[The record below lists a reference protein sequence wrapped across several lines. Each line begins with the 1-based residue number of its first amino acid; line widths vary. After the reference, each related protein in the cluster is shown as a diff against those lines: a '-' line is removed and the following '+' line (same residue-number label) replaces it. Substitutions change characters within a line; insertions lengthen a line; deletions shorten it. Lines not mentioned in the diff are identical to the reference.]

1 MSIGLDDLIV
11 GGQLRVGTGL
21 CPPIKEG
28 DIKINGSAHME
39 GPVVI
44 GDGIKIPLGE
54 AFSEEDAEG
63 DTTPAGLAPANV
75 MLTRCYNA
83 DEDSSSADIK
93 RTVHAE
99 GNIIVNGDD
108 GTPWAFN
115 LNGNQEIV
123 GNTQTNSALKIT
135 SFSTFGCSILGGARP
150 LDING
155 GTVWVDAQGEAYFA
169 VGTGGMTMSSR
180 FGQAD
185 GKPKPFDIQHP
196 TKGKGHRLRY
206 ACIEGPE
213 VGVYHRGRLRRGKE
227 IVLPY
232 YWKDLVHVE
241 SITVQLQPVGAHQ
254 DIIVKR
260 WDEQKIYLQSNG
272 GLPIDCFYHVYGE
285 RKDINP
291 LITEYQ
297 GDSWKDYPDPNYNPD
312 KVKYEDQTFTD
323 PAFSGP
329 PNTITM

>member
-1 MSIGLDDLIV
+1 MSIGFDDVIA

-28 DIKINGSAHME
+28 DTKINGSAMME

-44 GDGIKIPLGE
+44 GEGSKIKLGAKRPDEETGAAPANLMVTRCYNDDKDCFTAAIKLAIQTEGNVDINGDRGKPDTLNINSAADTAIKITGSKT
-54 AFSEEDAEG
+54 AININGKTTIDAEG
-63 DTTPAGLAPANV
+63 DAIFA
-75 MLTRCYNA
+75 
-83 DEDSSSADIK
+83 I
-93 RTVHAE
+93 
-99 GNIIVNGDD
+99 
-108 GTPWAFN
+108 GTS
-115 LNGNQEIV
+115 G
-123 GNTQTNSALKIT
+123 K
-135 SFSTFGCSILGGARP
+135 
-150 LDING
+150 
-155 GTVWVDAQGEAYFA
+155 
-169 VGTGGMTMSSR
+169 TMSAR
-180 FGQAD
+180 FAESD

-227 IVLPY
+227 ISLPY
-232 YWKDLVHVE
+232 YWKNLVHVE

-260 WDEQKIYLQSNG
+260 WDDEKIYLQSNG

-291 LITEYQ
+291 LITEYE
-297 GDSWKDYPDPNYNPD
+297 GNECFDYPDPNYKPGAVNPRYD
-312 KVKYEDQTFTD
+312 D